1 MSRHLTRIVI
11 GAGIMASLLGWS
23 AERLAATAIQ
33 GIRPAAMASLHAPL
47 PHVSIQFSIEVRP

>member
-11 GAGIMASLLGWS
+11 GAGITVSLLGWS
-23 AERLAATAIQ
+23 VERLASAAIQ
-33 GIRPAAMASLHAPL
+33 GIRPAAMSSLHAPL